1 MRWEGSIA
9 YSTGEQISEKI
20 EAHQSLALGG
30 GGLEQGA
37 AAWGCRG
44 AVDGGACDDAGRAM
58 VVKPPRLLEYVL
70 HATDDLLLTPLTL
83 IILYIVVV

>member
-1 MRWEGSIA
+1 M
-9 YSTGEQISEKI
+9 
-20 EAHQSLALGG
+20 
-30 GGLEQGA
+30 
-37 AAWGCRG
+37 
-44 AVDGGACDDAGRAM
+44 DGGACDDAGRAM